1 MWKPSSLATLSF
13 WAILALHTGNPAL
26 NGTRRVAET
35 RTDLHRLF
43 VRGDMYV
50 TSTVAPEAQPPRT
63 TPGPPRPLPRAVGS
77 AVLANM
83 QVLDTIQ
90 LKFVQYCELSEYMVF

>member
-1 MWKPSSLATLSF
+1 MVPEELQR
-13 WAILALHTGNPAL
+13 H
-26 NGTRRVAET
+26 V
-35 RTDLHRLF
+35 RTCI

-50 TSTVAPEAQPPRT
+50 TSTAAPEAQPPRT

-83 QVLDTIQ
+83 QVLDTICT
-90 LKFVQYCELSEYMVF
+90 VEICPVTYMVF